1 LSSRRSNISFG
12 EPYFIERGSDTL
24 FLGGMATWSVITP
37 IIEIKSVDH
46 LCNAELRSL
55 FDGSTVHLCF
65 TEVTTVDRIICIP
78 GIIKFIG
85 VDQNKAG
92 ANRVGECLY
101 SFAFFRR
108 KAR

>member
-1 LSSRRSNISFG
+1 LSSCFANVSLG
-12 EPYFIERGSDTL
+12 KPYFIERRSDTL
-24 FLGGMATWSVITP
+24 FLGSMATWSVITT

-46 LCNAELRSL
+46 LCNAEVRSL
-55 FDGSTVHLCF
+55 FDGSTVHLRF
-65 TEVTTVDRIICIP
+65 TEVTPVDRIVCVP

-85 VDQNKAG
+85 VDQDEAST
-92 ANRVGECLY
+92 NRVGKCFY